1 MNANTR
7 LRLWKETRALLPM
20 WAAVAA
26 LMALP
31 FLLQLRDPRSFSIA
45 SFIFGCALLGPVCI
59 GHEFNHRTMGALL
72 AQPVSRRRLWW
83 EKLLLLGAA
92 LLSLAWWLAFLVPAT
107 WGRPGSVSSAD
118 ATMAI
123 VLFYL
128 PHPLTAWLLALFGF
142 CAGPA
147 FTLLARSMIGGVALT
162 FLFPW
167 ALLLIGMLLHG
178 ILFSPEQADLSLIE
192 DTAEG
197 FLLCYLLVSAGV
209 SSGTLFLVGCRRF
222 QRLEDVN
229 LLAQEFAAPRQFDS
243 LFARLTA
250 VLAPGRDSQLANLLR
265 KEVRLQRPAVFV
277 AVFLVAL
284 WLAFI
289 VARRVHPALGA
300 EVLIVPS
307 ILLGLGIPVI
317 AGIVAVAEE
326 RSLGV
331 HEWHLTLPVSARRQ
345 WGVKVLVALGVNA
358 VLGILLP
365 GLLAHAS
372 SWLADNPQL
381 VAEIPGRNVSPLLIA
396 NAVIFCAALYASTA
410 SANSMRALLGTVAVF
425 LAAAVSMNVSGWVA
439 QRFCASVGY
448 FPSFLW
454 GTGWP
459 SRESAFWLVTVVWP
473 AFWSLVAVYFFFRG
487 LENFARKPD
496 SLRFPLCQMAV
507 VFAGITA
514 CLAVIMVWELLA
526 GHVYGHSYMT
536 PTPALYS
543 R

>member
-167 ALLLIGMLLHG
+167 ALLLIGMMLHG

-192 DTAEG
+192 DTVEG

-243 LFARLTA
+243 LFARMTT

-345 WGVKVLVALGVNA
+345 WGVKVLVALGVNVA
-358 VLGILLP
+358 FGILLP

-372 SWLADNPQL
+372 AWLANNPQL

-410 SANSMRALLGTVAVF
+410 SSNFMRALVGAIGIFAAATVVLNVANSGARM
-425 LAAAVSMNVSGWVA
+425 LAAANNYDLPLGLADSWSALEKLQWSYRNLLPMGWVGLTA
-439 QRFCASVGY
+439 WFVSVG
-448 FPSFLW
+448 FQSFRQ
-454 GTGWP
+454 P
-459 SRESAFWLVTVVWP
+459 PEP
-473 AFWSLVAVYFFFRG
+473 AARVAYRLAPLLLCATILLSLTFTWEILGGKYEHQ
-487 LENFARKPD
+487 LENKR
-496 SLRFPLCQMAV
+496 LRQKA
-507 VFAGITA
+507 
-514 CLAVIMVWELLA
+514 E
-526 GHVYGHSYMT
+526 
-536 PTPALYS
+536 
-543 R
+543 